1 MQFLPFASSI
11 ILIATLY
18 KCFIV
23 FKSSVNHSP
32 SVSDELG
39 FYSYLNTARRI
50 NENGYMNTVSRS
62 AQILTEKVTHFYYP
76 LGLYR
81 IANYF
86 STQHSKKVYII
97 LTSAIIPLISS
108 LIVATGLS
116 SINISPE
123 IIFFSTLVYL
133 YFSISPSPSHTF
145 TSRQTVVLSLALAF
159 LAYTLISQP
168 DNGTILDIILLIL
181 FAIPIPIFPHLS
193 QFAWQAYC
201 FALIIF
207 SFYSIKFLLVFCIG
221 IYLSVHFKN
230 TFLKLDSQLRMSY
243 LLNQRYKVM
252 SLESQNKY
260 KGNIPNLELVIK
272 KILYL
277 LSPTDAFRKQWNAKS
292 LGIDKHSIMSS
303 FNVFA
308 LCLFVW
314 VFDNN
319 NLNSEIFNIAI
330 VASLYLLVVPL
341 IVSFYPFNGFGP
353 SLRYIQSGEAILY
366 LLFAIISL
374 TYGPNPLASTIAI
387 NLIVLLDIYF

>member
-1 MQFLPFASSI
+1 M
-11 ILIATLY
+11 
-18 KCFIV
+18 
-23 FKSSVNHSP
+23 
-32 SVSDELG
+32 
-39 FYSYLNTARRI
+39 
-50 NENGYMNTVSRS
+50 
-62 AQILTEKVTHFYYP
+62 
-76 LGLYR
+76 
-81 IANYF
+81 
-86 STQHSKKVYII
+86 
-97 LTSAIIPLISS
+97 
-108 LIVATGLS
+108 
-116 SINISPE
+116 
-123 IIFFSTLVYL
+123 
-133 YFSISPSPSHTF
+133 
-145 TSRQTVVLSLALAF
+145 
-159 LAYTLISQP
+159 
-168 DNGTILDIILLIL
+168 
-181 FAIPIPIFPHLS
+181 
-193 QFAWQAYC
+193 
-201 FALIIF
+201 
-207 SFYSIKFLLVFCIG
+207 VFCIG

-387 NLIVLLDIYF
+387 NLIVLLDIYFLKKLLKLKKLASEQTSTHFKDEVNSVIEFLQENLTQLSRFPIIPTHHSFGEHLFSYLHNDYLIWNVISASPRYLPLDDTFPIGHSTQILPGIIKKYEKSILVIKNSDLKYYKQLKIKCILKLDTLSIWLHKKSYY